1 MKPLPKSDQS
11 LVVRT
16 DFSNEAAWRAVGLAI
31 REPVD
36 GFFAYVD
43 FVDDT
48 AFEGATVEELVAL
61 GNDAHRPFL
70 VVADR
75 ETMRGP
81 EHTLLIVDVFAE
93 PGRTF
98 RAVPSGIQ
106 AIENNLSI
114 ANMDFAEFADAADA
128 DGVFRTVPG

>member
-16 DFSNEAAWRAVGLAI
+16 DFSDEAAWRAVGLAI

-36 GFFAYVD
+36 GFYAYVD
-43 FVDDT
+43 LVDDA
-48 AFEGATVEELVAL
+48 AFEGATVDQLVAL
-61 GNDAHRPFL
+61 GNDAHRSFL
-70 VVADR
+70 IVADG

-81 EHTLLIVDVFAE
+81 EHTLLVVDVFAD

-106 AIENNLSI
+106 SIENNLSI
-114 ANMDFAEFADAADA
+114 ANMDFAEFADAVDA
-128 DGVFRTVPG
+128 DGVFRGVPG